1 MQQASRKQASKQQC
15 DKIEKTT
22 GMMESNHTHQA
33 KCLAKS
39 KNSNHDP
46 LLWVVYSGFVLDSC
60 WIRLYAWACLRQA
73 QAYMGIWAYGQIFR
87 SKCGGA
93 EAVAFSRIFCA
104 GDRGGQEAVCVCGW
118 MMGWIRT
125 GTGPARIMPLGLYS
139 LILSLAPYGQAGAG
153 NPQPPTNKPPASQ
166 WAASQR
172 AAGSGLV
179 AQMDVRG
186 PVGIGIRIGIQK
198 YPEGRRIRALLRTR
212 CTG

>member
-1 MQQASRKQASKQQC
+1 MRVWM
-15 DKIEKTT
+15 DD
-22 GMMESNHTHQA
+22 GM
-33 KCLAKS
+33 
-39 KNSNHDP
+39 
-46 LLWVVYSGFVLDSC
+46 DS
-60 WIRLYAWACLRQA
+60 
-73 QAYMGIWAYGQIFR
+73 
-87 SKCGGA
+87 
-93 EAVAFSRIFCA
+93 
-104 GDRGGQEAVCVCGW
+104 
-118 MMGWIRT
+118 T

-153 NPQPPTNKPPASQ
+153 NPQPPTNKQTTSQPAGSG
-166 WAASQR
+166 QR